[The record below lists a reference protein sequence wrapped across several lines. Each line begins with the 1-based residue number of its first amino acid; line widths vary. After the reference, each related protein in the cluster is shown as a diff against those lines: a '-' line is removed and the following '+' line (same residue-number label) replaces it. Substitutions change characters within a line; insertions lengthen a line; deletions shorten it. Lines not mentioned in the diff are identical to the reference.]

1 MNARTKTNV
10 FDLAERTEAETF
22 DAGKLEPYEK
32 MLLAIAG
39 RIAAGLCS
47 NPHTYEQPSWR
58 NAVAL
63 DSVALAEKL
72 IMTVRTGG
80 C

>member
-1 MNARTKTNV
+1 MSATV
-10 FDLAERTEAETF
+10 HALQPEPIEPEEL
-22 DAGKLEPYEK
+22 DAANLTAYEK

-39 RIAAGLCS
+39 RIASGLCS
-47 NPHTYEQPSWR
+47 NPQTYDQPSWR

-72 IMTVRTGG
+72 IMVVRTGG